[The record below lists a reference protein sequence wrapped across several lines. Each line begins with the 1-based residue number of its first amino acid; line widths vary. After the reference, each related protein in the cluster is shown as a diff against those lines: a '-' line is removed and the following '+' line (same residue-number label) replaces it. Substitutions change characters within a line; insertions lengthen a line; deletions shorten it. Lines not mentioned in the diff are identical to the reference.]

1 MPSVKLPSIRGGQ
14 PAQVTAVPPA
24 GRTHLVHGN
33 GVRSNLRLHEIQS
46 CSSRLHDEV
55 ESRSRWKVEKRGR
68 FTESGGPADS
78 RCAWLTTPTGSSRV
92 PARSIRT
99 RGELRREL
107 ASLHHD

>member
-55 ESRSRWKVEKRGR
+55 ESRSRLRVERWGR
-68 FTESGGPADS
+68 LTESCGPADS
-78 RCAWLTTPTGSSRV
+78 RCAWWTTLSGSSRV
-92 PARSIRT
+92 PARSIGT
-99 RGELRREL
+99 RGDIQREL
-107 ASLHHD
+107 TSLHND